1 MKFVIE
7 EIDFLTQEEK
17 KHITE
22 EIIPKASFCFLHLLD
37 VGEKSP
43 VFLHELV
50 QRIERADPNLPTRN
64 NSIYTEFFI
73 NILERFTKK
82 HNLPLNRILRAVV
95 NVTASIKDE
104 ISHIH
109 LDHTFPHSQ
118 FILYIGENITG
129 DILLYEEDEKTLVK
143 RISPANFK
151 IVCFG
156 DTAIP
161 HQFYYPEIGY
171 RIAVVITFD

>member
-1 MKFVIE
+1 MKFAIE
-7 EIDFLTQEEK
+7 ETDFLTEDEK
-17 KHITE
+17 NHIKK
-22 EIIPKASFCFLHLLD
+22 EILPKASFCFLHLLD
-37 VGEKSP
+37 AGEKSP

-50 QRIERADPNLPTRN
+50 QRIERADLNLSTRN
-64 NSIYTEFFI
+64 TSIYTEFFI

-82 HNLPLNRILRAVV
+82 HNIKLNRILRAVI
-95 NVTASIKDE
+95 NVTASIKDGV
-104 ISHIH
+104 SHIH

-156 DTAIP
+156 DNAVP

-171 RIAVVITFD
+171 RIAVIITFD